1 MNKNPILAIFIAVIT
16 PIILLAA
23 NEHLETLNQG
33 KSVIINKNIISK
45 VQERKLILEG
55 SMVGI
60 NSVKQLQ
67 NSTVNNKLFETM
79 LKGLEDTDNSNRI
92 RGEQLSNAEIVTFDT
107 VLLNDL
113 LEHYH
118 APNIIDYFSLDV
130 EGSEERII
138 SSLDFKRY
146 KFRCLTIERPTPKVN
161 EILFENGYL
170 FVKNHKSDSF
180 YIYPSLVGNRKFHCQ
195 PFEQVQQKKW

>member
-55 SMVGI
+55 LMVGI

-79 LKGLEDTDNSNRI
+79 LKGLEDTDNSNKDSI
-92 RGEQLSNAEIVTFDT
+92 DDNTSINCIGSNIPILGQQIVS
-107 VLLNDL
+107 
-113 LEHYH
+113 
-118 APNIIDYFSLDV
+118 ID
-130 EGSEERII
+130 
-138 SSLDFKRY
+138 
-146 KFRCLTIERPTPKVN
+146 
-161 EILFENGYL
+161 
-170 FVKNHKSDSF
+170 KNNF
-180 YIYPSLVGNRKFHCQ
+180 YSINQNQPSK
-195 PFEQVQQKKW
+195 